1 MKEKMKGL
9 IAGIIFRLIALL
21 TLKKMS
27 PILCA
32 CAIIEQDGKIL
43 LIERADGLGFT
54 IPGGVTR
61 YDETVEQCVV
71 REVEEETGYAILL
84 TGLTGVYSDPKR
96 DPRFRAVSI
105 AYKGKICGGSEHSSS
120 EGRVCW
126 RTPDEVAGCMA
137 FDCEWML
144 KDYLSGVQRLS

>member
-9 IAGIIFRLIALL
+9 VAGTIFRLIALL
-21 TLKKMS
+21 TLKKIS
-27 PILCA
+27 PILSA

-54 IPGGVTR
+54 IPGGITR
-61 YDETVEQCVV
+61 YDETVEQCVL
-71 REVEEETGYAILL
+71 REVEEETGYSILL
-84 TGLTGVYSDPKR
+84 TGLSGVYSDLKR

-105 AYKGKICGGSEHSSS
+105 AYKGKICGGSEHSSN
-120 EGRVCW
+120 EGHVCW
-126 RTPDEVAGCMA
+126 RTPEEILGHMA

-144 KDYLSGVQRLS
+144 KDYQSGLQRLS